1 MWGGGGHHGWGHG
14 GLDDEELGQIY
25 NHDVVTRLYP
35 FFKDRLRLFMFAMV
49 MMLVYTATLVA
60 TPWLIGFT
68 VDNYIVTGDRAGLN
82 QAGLI
87 FLGLVAAN
95 YAGNYA
101 YMRLLGKIS
110 QHILY
115 RLRTAMFDHLQVLSV
130 PFFDRNEVGRI
141 IAASLERD
149 VLMRNLA
156 SATLHLVRHTSRF
169 MIGLLRILIQT
180 LNIMVRTLVQVLL

>member
-1 MWGGGGHHGWGHG
+1 MWGGGGGGGGGGHGWGFHGHG

-25 NHDVVTRLYP
+25 NHDVVKRLYP
-35 FFKDRLRLFMFAMV
+35 FFRDRLRLFMLAMV
-49 MMLVYTATLVA
+49 MMLVYTVTLVA

-68 VDNYIVTGDRAGLN
+68 VDNYIITGDRAGLN

-115 RLRTAMFDHLQVLSV
+115 QLRTAMFDHLQVLSV

-141 IAASLERD
+141 
-149 VLMRNLA
+149 
-156 SATLHLVRHTSRF
+156 
-169 MIGLLRILIQT
+169 
-180 LNIMVRTLVQVLL
+180 